1 MNKLNLEPTPQYFFD
16 DTPKS
21 VFELIKP
28 AYKHDKDLSAPP
40 LLIDQL
46 SYKNLTTGAFVHGKC
61 ALYSRFMAFY
71 ENDTAINPEHVLE
84 VSYSRIKSLV
94 PTEES
99 PNLGF
104 VLMKNGSS
112 FEFCFSEKQTLENW
126 MNALKNICVLSNF
139 HEEYKATKII
149 GKGSFAKVYLV
160 DSKSTGKNYAVK
172 AFAKDGLAQANK
184 GNAKATMLNE
194 IDLMRDLVHDNI
206 IKLYEVH
213 ETERSIYLVME
224 LIQGKPLQEP
234 LTRQTFRKEYT
245 QQQILEMIH
254 DMLDALA
261 YMASKGIMHRDLK
274 PDNILID
281 KTGKL
286 KIVDFGLATYINVP
300 EYIFKKCGTPGYIA
314 PEVFKYDAKIQ
325 STFYD
330 HRCDVFSAGCIVFY
344 MLFGYPFFAGSR
356 ASEILQLNREVTE
369 FEAIY
374 ILKKEIKDPN
384 SKINKEG
391 INLLFQLLE
400 YSQKKRITAAQ
411 ALSHAYFT
419 TSTHIQK
426 PSSSK
431 ELILDSPKHS
441 LTEVSSPTNVKN
453 AEFISSFNSEKGS
466 PSPRVTS
473 GNRYAE
479 KDSLYLDLGKPEMNG
494 KLNTLTN
501 GSANNSINMKGGN
514 INSNN
519 NSLSVFAKQGGNEEG
534 KSPNRSGFKNGYVAG
549 NQSNFL
555 KAAIFNNMQ
564 KNNDMGDSP
573 KKKDETMTF
582 QLKLER
588 RQSDNFSLKTSKL
601 QNSGEEVCSSPGS
614 TTSDGDDLG
623 DKRKGRIDFEKLKE
637 ENQNKTLDKQDNQ
650 KPITH

>member
-1 MNKLNLEPTPQYFFD
+1 MNKLQFEHAPQSFFD
-16 DTPKS
+16 DFPKS
-21 VFELIKP
+21 VFDLIRP
-28 AYKHDKDLSAPP
+28 AYKHDKDLNTPP
-40 LLIDQL
+40 LLTDSL
-46 SYKNLTTGAFVHGKC
+46 VCKNLATGATFHGKY
-61 ALYSRFMAFY
+61 ALHSRFMAIY
-71 ENDTAINPEHVLE
+71 KDEISTNPEYILE
-84 VSYSRIKSLV
+84 VAFSRLKALT
-94 PTEES
+94 PNEES
-99 PNLGF
+99 TNLGF
-104 VLMKNGSS
+104 VLTKNGNS
-112 FEFCFSEKQTLENW
+112 FEFCFDDRQTMDNW
-126 MNALKNICVLSNF
+126 VNALKNICVLTNF
-139 HEEYKATKII
+139 HDEYKATKII

-160 DSKSTGKNYAVK
+160 DSKSTGKNFAVK
-172 AFAKDGLAQANK
+172 AFAKEALAQANK

-194 IDLMRDLVHDNI
+194 INLMRDLDHDNI

-234 LTRQTFRKEYT
+234 LTRHTFRKDYS
-245 QQQILEMIH
+245 QIQTMEMIR
-254 DMLDALA
+254 DMLDSLA

-314 PEVFKYDAKIQ
+314 PEVFKYDAKVE

-344 MLFGYPFFAGSR
+344 MLFGHAFFVGSK
-356 ASEILQLNREVTE
+356 ADEILQLNREVTE

-374 ILKKEIKDPN
+374 VLKKELKDPN

-411 ALSHAYFT
+411 ALNHPYFT
-419 TSTHIQK
+419 PSAHIQK
-426 PSSSK
+426 QSSSK

-441 LTEVSSPTNVKN
+441 LTEVSSPTGLKN
-453 AEFISSFNSEKGS
+453 IEFINSVNSEKGS
-466 PSPRVTS
+466 PNVTS

-501 GSANNSINMKGGN
+501 GSANNSINMKGGLV
-514 INSNN
+514 NSNN
-519 NSLSVFAKQGGNEEG
+519 NSLSVFAKQGGQDQDG
-534 KSPNRSGFKNGYVAG
+534 KSPNRSSFKGGYAAG
-549 NQSNFL
+549 NQSFL

-573 KKKDETMTF
+573 VRKDEGMNF

-588 RQSDNFSLKTSKL
+588 RHTDNFALKTSNL
-601 QNSGEEVCSSPGS
+601 RNSEEVSSTPGS
-614 TTSDGDDLG
+614 TTSEGDDLG
-623 DKRKGRIDFEKLKE
+623 GDNCKVRINFEKMKE
-637 ENQNKTLDKQDNQ
+637 ENQNKKLDKQDNN
-650 KPITH
+650 KPVIH